1 MKKIISILIS
11 IFISSAVL
19 QAQNPSSSTL
29 NLSAS
34 LAPFLLFCL
43 LTMSGL
49 YLFVLFLIRKN
60 SKGKWVYVLTI
71 LAMLAGLY
79 LTYQLQQTEAAQLP
93 ISAQDNNISLDG
105 NNPKPKNG
113 DLHSE
118 FYVTNM
124 SNIIVFLVTVVID
137 WRRRKEQVIE

>member
-1 MKKIISILIS
+1 MKKIISALS
-11 IFISSAVL
+11 LSFISWATLS
-19 QAQNPSSSTL
+19 AQNPSSSTL

-49 YLFVLFLIRKN
+49 YLFVLFLIRKS

-79 LTYQLQQTEAAQLP
+79 LTYQLQQTEAAQLH
-93 ISAQDNNISLDG
+93 ISAQGNNISLDS

-124 SNIIVFLVTVVID
+124 SNIIVFLVTIVID
-137 WRRRKEQVIE
+137 WKRRREQVVD